1 MTKASSRA
9 RLVAATSPFAVAMML
24 ATAGPAFA
32 QTAPPTPEQQ
42 AAAAAAAQQKAAAA
56 QDAAAAAQDAA
67 AAAQDAAAA
76 AQGEQ
81 NIVITGIRASL
92 AQSERIK
99 RNQAVIIEAIS
110 AEDIGKLPDVSI
122 ADSLA
127 RLPGVTAQRLE
138 GRDQRLSI
146 RGLGPDF
153 GMTLLN
159 GREQVTVGDN
169 RGVEYDQYPSE
180 FFRNVIVYKSANAAI
195 IPSGISGTVDLRM
208 LRPLSERRTFAV
220 SLRGQMNDQKSL
232 NPEVS
237 RFGYR
242 AAATYVDKFAND
254 TVGIALGISKTRS
267 PTQNERYYSWGFPQS
282 SQAGGNYTLG
292 GAKPYVQ
299 SSMLDRTGFVGT
311 LEFRP
316 NDRVHTTI
324 DALYTK
330 FKETQYLRGI
340 EFPVSNEWGAPSTI
354 LDYTADGGLVTDA
367 TIGNVVG
374 VVRNDYNRRDADLY
388 SVGINNVFGITD
400 NINLTIDGSWS
411 RAERTDFLLENYSA
425 TGYNLSGAK
434 DTVHLSLMPD
444 GRYQIVPTLNYADP
458 SNFVITD
465 PRGWGYNGT
474 EALVQA
480 GFLNQPRFKDDLK
493 AIRASLDGSINSSF
507 LNRWEVGAVY
517 SHRTKDSLYESYFLC
532 PKDGDSSCTVS
543 SGTLQEAPIP
553 SQAIVGTVPL
563 AYLGVPG
570 MIAMNPL
577 YLYDNVYDAEFDNR
591 PDSLARDYNVTE
603 NVLTGYAS
611 LNIDAQLGDMPLTGN
626 AGVQVVHTDQ
636 SSSGRLAN
644 LAVIDGVPTV
654 TFTDAEDGG
663 KYTDILPSLALSLRM
678 SPSLYLKGGV
688 SKTMVR
694 PRMDQERITQNVGID
709 FGKLSSTDPANSAF
723 SSSGGNPRLQPYRS
737 WNFDGSLENYFEK
750 GGYIALAVY
759 YKQLEK
765 FVDPNNSTIYD
776 FADLAANLPPDI
788 QAQIGTTQGRL
799 SYPANTGNGH
809 IFGQELSAS
818 LPFANFVPALDG
830 FGVLGSIAH
839 VDSKVRYA
847 NSPSAITVPGFSKWV
862 GTAEAYYEKY
872 GFQARLSY
880 RYRSSFLAEIS
891 GLSAAP
897 EFRIARPEGI
907 LDAQIG
913 YEFQPGSPLAGLSI
927 LAQAKNITDRP
938 FVTAESIDPRMV
950 RDYQHYGRDFY
961 LGISYKIAAA
971 PPPPAPVAAL
981 PPPPPPVATQT
992 CPNGSVIA
1000 ATDACPAPPP
1010 PPPPPPP
1017 APVERGERGQ

>member
-1 MTKASSRA
+1 MTNAISRS
-9 RLVAATSPFAVAMML
+9 RLIAATSPLALGLML
-24 ATAGPAFA
+24 ASQPALA
-32 QTAPPTPEQQ
+32 QETTAPATTQPTTPPTGQSPDTTPSPG
-42 AAAAAAAQQKAAAA
+42 AAPADQS
-56 QDAAAAAQDAA
+56 
-67 AAAQDAAAA
+67 
-76 AQGEQ
+76 G
-81 NIVITGIRASL
+81 IVITGIRASL

-99 RNQAVIIEAIS
+99 KNQANIVEAIS

-180 FFRNVIVYKSANAAI
+180 FFRNVIVYKSANANI
-195 IPSGISGTVDLRM
+195 VPSGISGTVDLRM
-208 LRPLSERRTFAV
+208 LRPLNERRTIAV
-220 SLRGQMNDQKSL
+220 SLRGQMNSQKSL

-237 RFGYR
+237 RYGYR

-254 TVGIALGISKTRS
+254 TIGIALGVSKTRS
-267 PTQNERYYSWGFPQS
+267 PTQNERYYAWGFPQDGA
-282 SQAGGNYTLG
+282 AGGNYLLG

-299 SSMLDRTGFVGT
+299 SSMLDRTGVVGT

-340 EFPVSNEWGAPSTI
+340 EFPIAPAWGGGTV
-354 LDYTADGGLVTDA
+354 LDYTADGGLVTSA

-374 VVRNDYNRRDADLY
+374 VVRNDYNRRNADLY
-388 SVGINNVFGITD
+388 SVGINNVFGLTD
-400 NINLTIDGSWS
+400 TINLTIDGSWS
-411 RAERTDFLLENYSA
+411 RAERTDFLLENYSG
-425 TGYNLSGAK
+425 TGYATSGAK
-434 DTVHLSLMPD
+434 DTLHINLQPD
-444 GRYQIVPTLNYADP
+444 GRFQIVPTLNYTDP
-458 SNFVITD
+458 ANFVITD

-474 EALVQA
+474 AAVVQA

-493 AIRASLDGSINSSF
+493 AIRASLDGAINSSF
-507 LNRWEVGAVY
+507 LNRWEAGAVY

-532 PKDGDSSCTVS
+532 PKDGNPSCTVA
-543 SGTLQEAPIP
+543 SGSIHEIPIP
-553 SQAIVGTVPL
+553 SAAIVGTVPL
-563 AYLGVPG
+563 DYLGVPG
-570 MIAMNPL
+570 MIAMDPL
-577 YLYDNVYDAEFDNR
+577 YVYNNLYDREFDNR

-636 SSSGRLAN
+636 NSSGKIAN
-644 LAVIDGVPTV
+644 LAVIGGVPTV
-654 TFTDAEDGG
+654 TYSNAKDGA
-663 KYTDILPSLALSLRM
+663 KYTDILPSVALSLQM
-678 SPSLYLKGGV
+678 VPSLYLKGGV
-688 SKTMVR
+688 SRTMVR

-709 FGKLSSTDPANSAF
+709 FSKLSSTDPANSAF
-723 SSSGGNPRLQPYRS
+723 SSSGGNPKLQPYRS
-737 WNFDGSLENYFEK
+737 WNFDASLEKYFPK
-750 GGYIALAVY
+750 SGYVALAVY

-765 FVDPNNSTIYD
+765 FVDPNNSTVYD
-776 FADLAANLPPDI
+776 FAGLAANLPQDI
-788 QAQIGTTQGRL
+788 RNQIGTTLGRL
-799 SYPANTGNGH
+799 SYPANTGKGH

-818 LPFANFVPALDG
+818 LPFANFAPALDG

-839 VDSKVRYA
+839 VESKVRYA

-872 GFQARLSY
+872 GFQARVSY

-891 GLSAAP
+891 GLSANP

-913 YEFQPGSPLAGLSI
+913 YEFQPGSALAGLSI

-961 LGISYKIAAA
+961 LGLSYKFAAA
-971 PPPPAPVAAL
+971 PPPPPPVVA
-981 PPPPPPVATQT
+981 PPPPPPPPATQT
-992 CPNGSVIA
+992 CPDGSVIDVT
-1000 ATDACPAPPP
+1000 ATCPAPPP

-1017 APVERGERGQ
+1017 APIERGERGQ